1 MRLIVTVGGL
11 DSIVTLRTLEL
22 SQLSLLILQTI
33 RRKISGRADE
43 EKMITVRL
51 CKALM
56 VNCQNI
62 SFSDKWLF
70 DWKKKLLSFCFYNN
84 SYRKCS
90 LQTLQGRMTNVEGRE
105 GRGGSVFGTT
115 TILHRELPTATPYCD
130 YWYSHTQQDSL
141 NSHWLPLFLLSSDQ
155 LLTLSTYNLNTF
167 PQHNNIC
174 HIGAEQQGKRRD
186 KRGEERRQE
195 RRQERREKREPPSF
209 VSPGW
214 SLILSNL
221 ARPDYHRSHRI

>member
-105 GRGGSVFGTT
+105 GRGAQCLAPQLFCIES
-115 TILHRELPTATPYCD
+115 C
-130 YWYSHTQQDSL
+130 QQ
-141 NSHWLPLFLLSSDQ
+141 PLRTVITDTVTHSR
-155 LLTLSTYNLNTF
+155 TLSTVTGCLSSSC
-167 PQHNNIC
+167 PQINC
-174 HIGAEQQGKRRD
+174 
-186 KRGEERRQE
+186 
-195 RRQERREKREPPSF
+195 
-209 VSPGW
+209 
-214 SLILSNL
+214 
-221 ARPDYHRSHRI
+221 

>member
-1 MRLIVTVGGL
+1 MR
-11 DSIVTLRTLEL
+11 RRW
-22 SQLSLLILQTI
+22 LQ
-33 RRKISGRADE
+33 SDF
-43 EKMITVRL
+43 VRL
-51 CKALM
+51 WWSTAKIFHSLTNDFLIERRNFYLSVFIIIHIESVAYRRYKAGWQM
-56 VNCQNI
+56 
-62 SFSDKWLF
+62 S
-70 DWKKKLLSFCFYNN
+70 
-84 SYRKCS
+84 R
-90 LQTLQGRMTNVEGRE
+90 GRG
-105 GRGGSVFGTT
+105 GGGGSVFGTT